1 MSKVIFLVRDF
12 GPKKAEVVK
21 AIREQIGLGLPE
33 ISQASSA
40 GKPLLERK
48 LFDRENPD
56 LPVRLLDLMIRLDGL
71 NANYA
76 IFELLDNQVFSSAEK
91 YHEINSGK
99 LRNMIEARETSL
111 NQQRILGELEGDAS

>member
-111 NQQRILGELEGDAS
+111 NQQRILGELEGDAP